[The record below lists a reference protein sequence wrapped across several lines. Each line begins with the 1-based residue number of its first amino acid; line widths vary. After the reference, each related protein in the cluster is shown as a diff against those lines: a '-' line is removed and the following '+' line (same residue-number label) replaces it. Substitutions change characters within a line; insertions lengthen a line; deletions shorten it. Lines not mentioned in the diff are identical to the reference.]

1 MLRWPDRVLQ
11 VSITTGTG
19 PLALTD
25 TVDGFQAFS
34 DAEFEVGDTAY
45 GAVFAVDA
53 NNVPTGDW
61 ASGLLTYSAA
71 NQITITTIDSS
82 NVGSAVTWQPGRKW
96 VMVCPIS
103 TNLGEWATALLAAN
117 NLSDLDD
124 AATARTNLGLG
135 TAAGFD
141 IEDVLQSSLNLSD
154 IPDAPQAR
162 ANLGVDT
169 AIEEAIAAATGNQT
183 SDGLVSG
190 GVVAWQS
197 AYIYQVS
204 AAVYYIAGVRYE
216 SLAQTVALAAAD
228 ATNDRIDV
236 LALDTNGDFV
246 AITGT
251 PAAQPSEPG
260 LDPGTQLRLSI
271 VLVVAA
277 TTEPPAASDE
287 DIYLENTEW
296 TSSTSGSGFNPAST
310 TNPHTGTKD
319 LEGTN
324 VAANAYAHFTRG
336 SAIVSDDFD
345 LVTFYVRPKAA
356 WNKNRGLRLQFYDG
370 SVAKGSAVNFATATW
385 GFVSATLAY
394 QFIAI
399 PLSQFILPSGT
410 SLDGFRL
417 TDYGGAIGFY
427 IDDIQLKSSGA
438 SGTPTPTSGIT
449 QDQADAR
456 YLQLTGGETTGDIV
470 VPDEAYGAGWNGSRE
485 VATKNALYDKIEG
498 IIAGIPGSYS
508 DEQAQ
513 DAVGA
518 MVDTTIVYTDGT
530 PLLSRAALTG
540 DVTASAGSNALTIAN
555 GAVSL
560 AKQADMATASVVYR
574 KTAGSGA
581 PEVQT
586 LATLKTD
593 LGLTGTNSGDQT
605 TIAGITGTKAQFDT
619 ACSDGNFLYVGDI
632 TQYTAENA
640 RDDIGAALTDTGLA
654 VVTPNDGADTIDI
667 NVPAASAGTTST
679 GTSTTEAV
687 TPDGLAGSIFGTKTV
702 TILVSDPAGS
712 AITVGDGAAYWRV
725 PSTLNGMNLVAVAAA
740 LTTVSSSGIPTVQI
754 YNLTQTADML
764 TTKLTIDASETDSS
778 TAATAAVIDAANDD
792 VATGNMLRIDIDV
805 AGTGAKGLMVEMQ
818 FQIP

>member
-25 TVDGFQAFS
+25 TVDSFQSFS
-34 DAEFEVGDTAY
+34 DAEFEVGDTAK
-45 GAVFAVDA
+45 GVVIAIDA

-71 NQITITTIDSS
+71 NQITITTLEDSS
-82 NVGSAVTWQPGRKW
+82 NGGSAVTWQPGRKW
-96 VMVCPIS
+96 IMASP
-103 TNLGEWATALLAAN
+103 TAADFADLATALLAAN
-117 NLSDLDD
+117 NLSDLGD
-124 AATARTNLGLG
+124 AATARINLGLG

-216 SLAQTVALAAAD
+216 SLAQTVVLAAAD
-228 ATNDRIDV
+228 ATDDRIDV

-336 SAIVSDDFD
+336 SAIVSDDYD
-345 LVTFYVRPKAA
+345 LITFYIRPKAA
-356 WNKNRGLRLQFYDG
+356 WSKSRGLRLQFYDG
-370 SVAKGSAVNFATATW
+370 ALAKGSAVNFATATW

-410 SLDGFRL
+410 SFDGFRL

-438 SGTPTPTSGIT
+438 SGSSTPTSGIT
-449 QDQADAR
+449 QAQADAR
-456 YLQLTGGETTGDIV
+456 YLQLIGGETTGDIV
-470 VPDEAYGAGWNGSRE
+470 VPDEAYGVGWNGSRE
-485 VATKNALYDKIEG
+485 VATKNALYDKIEA
-498 IIAGIPGSYS
+498 IVAGIPGTYT
-508 DEQAQ
+508 DEMAQ

-540 DVTASAGSNALTIAN
+540 HITSAAGSNATVL
-555 GAVSL
+555 
-560 AKQADMATASVVYR
+560 
-574 KTAGSGA
+574 GSF
-581 PEVQT
+581 
-586 LATLKTD
+586 
-593 LGLTGTNSGDQT
+593 
-605 TIAGITGTKAQFDT
+605 TKAQLD
-619 ACSDGNFLYVGDI
+619 AAVSDGDVLYSGAIVQNRFIEFSILGSELSSEEVLGVIMPPSGETWTFPANLTTSVGKKLSGGVNPAATFDI
-632 TQYTAENA
+632 LLKKNGATVATVSISTSGVVSFSTSGGTSFSLIGGT
-640 RDDIGAALTDTGLA
+640 DDLQIVGPSVTDAALGY
-654 VVTPNDGADTIDI
+654 V
-667 NVPAASAGTTST
+667 
-679 GTSTTEAV
+679 
-687 TPDGLAGSIFGTKTV
+687 
-702 TILVSDPAGS
+702 
-712 AITVGDGAAYWRV
+712 
-725 PSTLNGMNLVAVAAA
+725 VAVAATWA
-740 LTTVSSSGIPTVQI
+740 
-754 YNLTQTADML
+754 
-764 TTKLTIDASETDSS
+764 
-778 TAATAAVIDAANDD
+778 
-792 VATGNMLRIDIDV
+792 
-805 AGTGAKGLMVEMQ
+805 
-818 FQIP
+818 